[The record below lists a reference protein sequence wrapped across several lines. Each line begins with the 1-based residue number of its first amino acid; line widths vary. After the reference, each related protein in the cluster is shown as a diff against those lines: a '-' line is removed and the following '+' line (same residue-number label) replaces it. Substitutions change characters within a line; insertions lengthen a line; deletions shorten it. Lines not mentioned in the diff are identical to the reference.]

1 MDPTRVQE
9 SLASFLAELQGI
21 AEKVGE
27 LFDLISSWITLLETV
42 LPQDLLFITDFV
54 QSLLQFL
61 KDVIV

>member
-61 KDVIV
+61 KAVIV